1 MKGIDGVFVYRRVT
15 LVSACFVMSLTFGC
29 QALTMVLVT
38 ARCQRGSVLRSEL
51 HTCCR
56 QIRSQAVA
64 DRERSTF
71 TRSEVRF

>member
-1 MKGIDGVFVYRRVT
+1 MVDGV
-15 LVSACFVMSLTFGC
+15 C
-29 QALTMVLVT
+29 VT

-71 TRSEVRF
+71 THAVRFDFSVGCISANHTVGISLIHKYIELEVT